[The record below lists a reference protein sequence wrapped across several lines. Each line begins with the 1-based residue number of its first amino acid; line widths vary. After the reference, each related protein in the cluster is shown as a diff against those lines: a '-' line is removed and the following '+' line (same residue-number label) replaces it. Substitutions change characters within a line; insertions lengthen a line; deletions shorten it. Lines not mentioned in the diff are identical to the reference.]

1 MTTTQ
6 IAMINNSL
14 IQDYMYIH
22 PDDHYSIFFIMKSQY
37 VN

>member
-6 IAMINNSL
+6 IVMINNSL

-22 PDDHYSIFFIMKSQY
+22 PDDHYSIF
-37 VN
+37 